1 MLAHVDISYE
11 MEPRDANNTDTDNY
25 NANDTAALAHT
36 VGEFVH
42 EETNIPIVDGNFIA
56 AATANGVAEKGAP
69 TIANATGAFKKE
81 AYASDKRGIMDESVW
96 PADENEEVNDKDN
109 YADGNPGNIGQVY
122 GNEEDSGD
130 DVNANDSVNATIQ
143 FEDSTLVPDR
153 AFRLGVGSG
162 ISAYH
167 FIATATAESKREG
180 VAGGITDRDA
190 SAVHTQAFYIVGP
203 EQPTL

>member
-1 MLAHVDISYE
+1 MKQITLQKKQDG
-11 MEPRDANNTDTDNY
+11 
-25 NANDTAALAHT
+25 AALVVGLVLLVVVT
-36 VGEFVH
+36 VLAVSGMNTATTELAMARNDQNYENAFQAAETGLEQALAQGLFNTLSNVNFVL
-42 EETNIPIVDGNFIA
+42 N
-56 AATANGVAEKGAP
+56 
-69 TIANATGAFKKE
+69 
-81 AYASDKRGIMDESVW
+81 
-96 PADENEEVNDKDN
+96 VNT
-109 YADGNPGNIGQVY
+109 
-122 GNEEDSGD
+122 
-130 DVNANDSVNATIQ
+130 NDSVNATIQ

-153 AFRLGVGSG
+153 AFSLGVGSG